1 MQVITQPDDGLAAIL
16 TAIKRARRSIDVVIF
31 RFDLP
36 EVEKALTDAVE
47 RGVAV
52 RALIAHTNRGG
63 EKKLRHL
70 EDRLLKVGVTLSRTA
85 DDMVRYHGKLLLVD
99 RKKAFVLA
107 FNYTRLDV
115 MKSRSFGLVTKKRK
129 VVQEVF
135 RLIESD
141 HNRTAFKPR
150 STEVVVSPENA
161 RERLS
166 AFIRKARKELLIY
179 DEGVTDD
186 RMITLL
192 KERAEAGVD
201 IRILGRLEKKW
212 RDLPIHV
219 ERVKGMRL
227 HVRAIVRD
235 RRSVF
240 VGSQSLRKL
249 ELDERREVG
258 LTTKHPPSV
267 KKIATTFDADWND
280 AGPKK
285 ARARFPNTRKRATPR
300 RAAATR

>member
-1 MQVITQPDDGLAAIL
+1 MQVITQPDDGLADIL
-16 TAIKRARRSIDVVIF
+16 KAIKRARTSIDIVVF
-31 RFDLP
+31 RFDLS
-36 EVEKALTDAVE
+36 EVEKALTAAVE

-63 EKKLRHL
+63 EKSLRRL
-70 EDRLLKVGVTLSRTA
+70 EDRLLKAGVTLSRTA

-99 RKKAFVLA
+99 RKKAFVLG

-115 MKSRSFGLVTKKRK
+115 MKSRSFGLLTKKRK
-129 VVQEVF
+129 IVLELL
-135 RLIESD
+135 RLIDSD
-141 HNRTAFKPR
+141 HNRTEYKPR
-150 STEVVVSPENA
+150 STQLVVSPENA

-166 AFIRKARKELLIY
+166 AFITKARKELLIY

-186 RMITLL
+186 RIITLL
-192 KERAEAGVD
+192 KERADAGVD

-212 RDLPIHV
+212 RDLPIEV
-219 ERVKGMRL
+219 ERLKGMRL

-235 RRSVF
+235 RRAVF

-258 LTTKHPPSV
+258 LVTKHAPSV
-267 KKIATTFDADWND
+267 KKIATTCDADWNE
-280 AGPKK
+280 AAPKK
-285 ARARFPNTRKRATPR
+285 ARAGRESR
-300 RAAATR
+300 RARARR